1 MTTTANKAIICYD
14 NVLTSPLLAT
24 IAATS
29 QQAGYSVQNAFD
41 WYTTSYW
48 SPTPAAGYHFFTA
61 TFLSPVTADYLA
73 IYRHNLGDVGGIFY
87 LEYSLD
93 GGTTWQLA
101 TTTITTA
108 SNNELK
114 INLFNAVTA
123 THWRV
128 VFNLYTATPFYI
140 GVVMFGRKLPLYRGM
155 VGGFVVPR
163 HGRKN
168 TVLNQ
173 KTEGGQ
179 FVGRVKTS
187 QGAATNITFKTVP
200 QQWVRDYWEAFIKH
214 AELRPFLFSWNHEF
228 YPQDAA
234 YCMTDGEIPAL
245 SINENRYHDISMPV
259 QCLLSGETL

>member
-1 MTTTANKAIICYD
+1 MTRTANKAIICYD
-14 NVLTSPLLAT
+14 NLLASSKLLT

-48 SPTPAAGYHFFTA
+48 SPVPAVGIHRFTA
-61 TFLSPVTADYLA
+61 IFTSPVTADYLA
-73 IYRHNLGDVGGIFY
+73 IYKHNLGDVGGTFY

-101 TTTITTA
+101 TTTITSAT
-108 SNNELK
+108 NNELK

-140 GVVMFGRKLPLYRGM
+140 GVVMFGRKLTLYRGM
-155 VGGFVVPR
+155 IGGFVVPR

-168 TVLNQ
+168 EIINQ
-173 KTEGGQ
+173 TTEGGQ
-179 FVGRVKTS
+179 FVGRIKVSK
-187 QGAATNITFKTVP
+187 GARSNITFKTVP
-200 QQWVRDYWEAFIKH
+200 QTWVRDYWEAFVLH
-214 AELRPFLFSWNHEF
+214 AEMLPFLFSWNHEF
-228 YPQDAA
+228 YPQDAV
-234 YCMTDGEIPAL
+234 YCVTDGEIPPLA
-245 SINENRYHDISMPV
+245 INENRFHDISLPV
-259 QCLLSGETL
+259 MCLLSGIT